1 MSKITALLV
10 ALGVVVVVPA
20 VQAKSIE
27 PVKVMKTGKGKVFA
41 NESGMTLYVFDKDA
55 KGVSNCKGLCAL
67 AWPALTAPADAK
79 PHGRWSVVA
88 HGGAMQWAYRGRPLY
103 TYAKD
108 AKPGDTTGDGVEGTW
123 HIAKP

>member
-41 NESGMTLYVFDKDA
+41 NESGMTLYVFNKDA
-55 KGVSNCKGLCAL
+55 NGVSNCKGLCAL
-67 AWPALTAPADAK
+67 AWPALMAPADAK

-88 HGGAMQWAYRGRPLY
+88 RGGTAQWAYRGRPLY
-103 TYAKD
+103 TYAK
-108 AKPGDTTGDGVEGTW
+108 
-123 HIAKP
+123 